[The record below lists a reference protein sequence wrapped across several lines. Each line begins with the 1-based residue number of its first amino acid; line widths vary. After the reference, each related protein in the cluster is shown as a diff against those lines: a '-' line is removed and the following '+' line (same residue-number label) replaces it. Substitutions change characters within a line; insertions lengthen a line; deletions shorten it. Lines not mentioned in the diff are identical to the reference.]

1 MVSLKEP
8 MRKAVMGHKIS
19 NNQAQAEHR
28 VLSILGKVAL
38 LGTVILFI
46 MAIPDMIR
54 YVKMKMM

>member
-8 MRKAVMGHKIS
+8 LKKVVVGHKIS
-19 NNQAQAEHR
+19 NSRAQAEHR
-28 VLSILGKVAL
+28 VLTILGKVAL